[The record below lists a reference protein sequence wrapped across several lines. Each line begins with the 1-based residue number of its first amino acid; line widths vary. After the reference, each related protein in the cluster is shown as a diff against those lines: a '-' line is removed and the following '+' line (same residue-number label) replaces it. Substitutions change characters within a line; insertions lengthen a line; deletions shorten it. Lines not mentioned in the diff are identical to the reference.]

1 MNKFSKLFFGIAIS
15 VMVGLGVS
23 PIVSNVG
30 AVTGTSGAV
39 GSIEDQC
46 SDPDLAD
53 SAVCKSSG
61 DNAGSLIKTVINT
74 LLFITGI
81 LSGIMIIIGGV
92 LYTISSGDQA
102 NVTKA
107 KNTITYALVGLIV
120 SFAAFA
126 IVNWV
131 FTAFK

>member
-15 VMVGLGVS
+15 VMVGLGFS
-23 PIVSNVG
+23 PVISNVG

-46 SDPDLAD
+46 SDPELAS
-53 SAVCKSSG
+53 SAVCQSKG
-61 DNAGSLIKTVINT
+61 DNAGSLIKTVIDT

-81 LSGIMIIIGGV
+81 LSGLMVIIGGI

-107 KNTITYALVGLIV
+107 KNTITYALVGLVV
-120 SFAAFA
+120 SLAAFA

-131 FTAFK
+131 FNAFN

>member
-1 MNKFSKLFFGIAIS
+1 MNKVSKLFLGLIVSAII
-15 VMVGLGVS
+15 GLGLS

-30 AVTGTSGAV
+30 AVTGTSGAA
-39 GSIEDQC
+39 GSIKDQC
-46 SDPDLAD
+46 SDPALAD
-53 SAVCKSSG
+53 SAVCQSSD
-61 DNAGSLIKTVINT
+61 DNAGNMIKIVIDT

-81 LSGIMIIIGGV
+81 LSVIMIIVGGV

-107 KNTITYALVGLIV
+107 RNTITYAVVGLIV
-120 SFAAFA
+120 SLAAFA

-131 FTAFK
+131 FASFK